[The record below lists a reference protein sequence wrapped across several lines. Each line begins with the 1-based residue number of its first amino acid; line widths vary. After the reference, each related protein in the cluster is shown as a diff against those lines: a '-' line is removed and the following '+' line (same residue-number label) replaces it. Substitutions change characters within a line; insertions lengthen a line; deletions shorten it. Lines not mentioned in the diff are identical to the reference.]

1 MDTSTIMIGIGAAA
15 WVGGCALGW
24 YVRGRVEADER
35 KTERYVAELLRE
47 ETREETY
54 KAPTA
59 EEANLD
65 RFITMYAMGYS
76 LEAVGKLTGHSPSHV
91 RNRLLE
97 VGVKMRRRG
106 RPSHKRKNKN

>member
-1 MDTSTIMIGIGAAA
+1 MDFGTIMIFIGVATWA
-15 WVGGCALGW
+15 GGSALGW
-24 YVRGRVEADER
+24 YVRGKFEADGR
-35 KTERYVAELLRE
+35 KYAELLRE

-59 EEANLD
+59 EEIKLD

-76 LEAVGKLTGHSPSHV
+76 LEAVGKLTGYSPSHV

-97 VGVKMRRRG
+97 VGVKMRRQG
-106 RPSHKRKNKN
+106 RPRRPSKAKGA

>member
-1 MDTSTIMIGIGAAA
+1 MDFGTIMGLMGAAA
-15 WVGGCALGW
+15 WAGGSALGW
-24 YVRGRVEADER
+24 YVRGKVEADGR
-35 KTERYVAELLRE
+35 KYAELLRE

-59 EEANLD
+59 EEIKLD

-91 RNRLLE
+91 RNCLLE

-106 RPSHKRKNKN
+106 RPSLKRKNKN